1 MISLLFFLM
10 MTAPQLGVLQGYL
23 FRETDGG
30 PPLAPLTVELIDQTR
45 AKYRETTGAN
55 GAFVFNKVKEGHY
68 KIRARFRDF
77 VIVDAAVKVSSGG
90 TNFTAVMLPK
100 RWAGAQTFRTVS
112 AGQLTSQSNR
122 DLQKKMRKAHKLV
135 AKQNYA
141 EAIKLYEEAVTT
153 DAQPDLWDALGLLYL
168 QMGKK
173 DVAFQAFE
181 KAIKLNPE
189 YLLPYAHLGNIY
201 LEEKRYKELL
211 VLAQSALTIDSKWLT
226 AHAFMGEAQTRTGD
240 LGAAQRAAETASE
253 LARGRAPGPHLLL
266 AEILYAR
273 KDCAGALRHMERF
286 LELNTSVR
294 ELPETVKSLE
304 ILKGCAPVQ

>member
-1 MISLLFFLM
+1 M
-10 MTAPQLGVLQGYL
+10 MATPQLGVLQGYL

-30 PPLAPLTVELIDQTR
+30 PPLGPLTVELIDQAR
-45 AKYRETTGAN
+45 VKYRETTGAN
-55 GAFVFNKVKEGHY
+55 GAFVFSKVKEGQY
-68 KIRARFRDF
+68 KIRARYSDF
-77 VIVDAAVKVSSGG
+77 VIVDAAVRVTIEGR
-90 TNFTAVMLPK
+90 NFTAVMLPK

-112 AGQLTSQSNR
+112 AGQLSSQSNR
-122 DLQKKMRKAHKLV
+122 DLQKKMRKALKLV
-135 AKQNYA
+135 AKQNYT
-141 EAIKLYEEAVTT
+141 EAIKLYEEAVST

-189 YLLPYAHLGNIY
+189 YLLPYAHLANIY

-211 VLAQSALTIDSKWLT
+211 MLAQTALEVDPKWLSGYT
-226 AHAFMGEAQTRTGD
+226 FLGEAHTRTGD

-253 LARGRAPGPHLLL
+253 LVQGRAPAPYLLL
-266 AEILYAR
+266 AKIFYAR
-273 KDCAGALRHMERF
+273 KDCAGALRHMERY

-304 ILKGCAPVQ
+304 MLRACTPVK